1 MHAKFLVALLQFPE
15 DEVGCREV
23 GNHIVVCLGY
33 VTANETMKGAVVGL
47 PDIMCFGMEGG
58 VRLRESPF

>member
-1 MHAKFLVALLQFPE
+1 VHAKFLVALLQFPE

-47 PDIMCFGMEGG
+47 PYVVSLWVESAIW
-58 VRLRESPF
+58 LR